1 LQDKWASEL
10 YTFRDQLSKS
20 YLKSPFLQLFKEKI
34 DELDHRTKLL
44 RVYTNQ
50 DFSLIEKEN
59 IALF

>member
-1 LQDKWASEL
+1 M
-10 YTFRDQLSKS
+10 
-20 YLKSPFLQLFKEKI
+20 QLFKEKI

-44 RVYTNQ
+44 KAYTNQ

>member
-10 YTFRDQLSKS
+10 YAFRDQLSKS
-20 YLKSPFLQLFKEKI
+20 YLKSPLLQLFKEKL

-44 RVYTNQ
+44 KAYTNQ
-50 DFSLIEKEN
+50 HFPLIEKEN